1 MGRAPGC
8 TLRSF
13 QGQRESRGAGELGSP
28 LRRPRWELSRLLLL
42 QQLLHTSLERGECQ
56 RS

>member
-1 MGRAPGC
+1 M
-8 TLRSF
+8 
-13 QGQRESRGAGELGSP
+13 GSP